1 MRRISTL
8 LASAGLAA
16 ALLAMGGFALADDDS
31 NPPSLTLRVVSVQPD
46 VRQIVGRGTNGE
58 QKTVRLD
65 SSTAIERHGPD
76 PGGEAARGP
85 MTLKDIA
92 PGDRILVGGEQKG
105 DVVEAKR
112 IQVIGPASVDR
123 GSAER
128 EPDPER
134 GVDEGRTT
142 RGSGVGSG
150 PGPGVPDRG
159 SETD

>member
-1 MRRISTL
+1 MQRISTF
-8 LASAGLAA
+8 LASAVVTGAILAV
-16 ALLAMGGFALADDDS
+16 GEFSFADDS
-31 NPPSLTLRVVSVQPD
+31 NPPTQTLRVVSVKPD
-46 VRQIVGRGTNGE
+46 VQQIIGRGTNGE

-65 SSTAIERHGPD
+65 SSTTIERHGPGD
-76 PGGEAARGP
+76 ASEAARGP
-85 MTLKDIA
+85 MKLEEIA

-105 DVVEAKR
+105 DVLAAKR
-112 IQVIGPASVDR
+112 IQVIGPAGDDD

-128 EPDPER
+128 RPDTER

-142 RGSGVGSG
+142 RGSGIGAG